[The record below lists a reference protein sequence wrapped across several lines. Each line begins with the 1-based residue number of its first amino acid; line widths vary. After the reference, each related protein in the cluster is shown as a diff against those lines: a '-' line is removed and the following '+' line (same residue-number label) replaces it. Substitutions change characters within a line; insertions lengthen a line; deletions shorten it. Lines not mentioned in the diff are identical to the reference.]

1 VSIDRPTTTR
11 REPVASAEA
20 FADALRGA
28 IEASG
33 LGLERVQHRLKLQG
47 VNVSVATLSYWQSGR
62 SMPGR
67 RVSFETLSKLED
79 VLGVPPGALAKL
91 VPPRSTGRD
100 SVATFAASMGQG
112 IEVPESIAELDAR
125 LRRQFEMVSEHA
137 TVTVGSDRAQ
147 HSRWTRRVLR
157 AIADGVD
164 RILLADHVDDD
175 SAPPPR
181 IEPLAHCE
189 LGGRYELPA
198 SNFVITE
205 LLFDRVLAKDDSMMI
220 EYLLHYGPPYPLDTS
235 HEERKQMPL
244 REFVMEV
251 RFAADAIPTHCE
263 WYEISTREPDAK
275 EKVRVL
281 DINSTRSVLVVR
293 HDLPPSQF
301 GMRWYWD

>member
-1 VSIDRPTTTR
+1 VSIDRPSTTR
-11 REPVASAEA
+11 REPIEPTET
-20 FADALRGA
+20 FADALRTA
-28 IEASG
+28 IETSG
-33 LGLERVQHRLKLQG
+33 LGLERVQHRLKAEG

-62 SMPGR
+62 SLPGR

-79 VLGVPPGALAKL
+79 VLHLAPGALAKL
-91 VPPRSTGRD
+91 VPPRSSGRD
-100 SVATFAASMGQG
+100 SVATFAASVGEG
-112 IEVPESIAELDAR
+112 VEVPESIAELDAR
-125 LRRQFEMVSEHA
+125 LRRQFEMISEHA

-164 RILLADHVDDD
+164 RILLADGVDDD
-175 SAPPPR
+175 SVPPPR
-181 IEPLAHCE
+181 VVPLAHCE
-189 LGGRYELPA
+189 LGARYELET

-220 EYLLHYGPPYPLDTS
+220 EYRLDYGPPYPFDTS

-251 RFAADAIPTHCE
+251 RFASDAIPARCE
-263 WYEISTREPDAK
+263 WYEIGARDPAAT
-275 EKVRVL
+275 EKVRPL
-281 DINSTRSVLVVR
+281 EINATHSVLVVR

-301 GMRWYWD
+301 GMRWFWD